1 MRIEPMSTHKPED
14 FTPAIISEAEKE
26 RIERAQSSLFKD
38 GWRQLKQNRGA
49 LFGLIVLVL
58 LLFMA
63 IFGPYMTEYTYNAQ
77 ELTAT
82 HKSIGYEDHY
92 LGTDGMGRDMFARAW
107 EGTRISMIIALL
119 AASLDLL
126 IGVAYGGISAF
137 YGGRVDNIMQRI
149 IEVLMGIPN
158 LIAIILMMMLLKPG
172 IIAIALAMVITGWVP
187 MARIVRGQILK
198 LRNQEFVMAA
208 QTLGASNKRLI
219 WKHLIPNTLGP
230 IIINITFTIPNAIF
244 FEAVLSFIGLGL
256 QPPNTSLGVM
266 VNEAFRTLRF
276 YPHETLIPATLIA
289 LLMLGFNLLGDGL
302 RDAFD
307 PRMRK

>member
-1 MRIEPMSTHKPED
+1 MSTQPMYEADD
-14 FTPAIISEAEKE
+14 FTPAVISERDKE
-26 RIERAQSSLFKD
+26 RIGRARSSLFME
-38 GWRQLKQNRGA
+38 GWRRLMRNRGA
-49 LFGLIVLVL
+49 LFGFIVLVV

-63 IFGPYMTEYTYNAQ
+63 IVGPYMTDYTYNAQ
-77 ELTAT
+77 DLTAT
-82 HKSIGYEDHY
+82 HKPIGFEDHY
-92 LGTDGMGRDMFARAW
+92 FGTDGMGRDMFARAW

-119 AASLDLL
+119 ACSLDLL

-137 YGGRVDNIMQRI
+137 YGGRVDNIMQRV

-172 IIAIALAMVITGWVP
+172 IVAIALAMVITGWVP

-198 LRNQEFVMAA
+198 LKNQEFVMAA
-208 QTLGASNKRLI
+208 RTLGASNRRLL

-230 IIINITFTIPNAIF
+230 IIINITFTIPSAIF

-266 VNEAFRTLRF
+266 INEGFRTLRF
-276 YPHETLIPATLIA
+276 YPHETLIPAALIA

-307 PRMRK
+307 PKMRK